1 MSAKSMTNISLRIEQ
16 ETKDAVVRIAK
27 DHDSNMSYIVG
38 SLIKLLVSCY
48 DNPVLCKKSGG
59 VTSVDLPVR
68 FVNPNAFDYSDQDR
82 SQIRVRE

>member
-1 MSAKSMTNISLRIEQ
+1 MSARPMTNISLRIEQ

-27 DHDSNMSYIVG
+27 DHDSNMSYVVG

-48 DNPVLCKKSGG
+48 DNPDLCTKSGG
-59 VTSVDLPVR
+59 ITRVDLPVR

-82 SQIRVRE
+82 SLIRGRE

>member
-1 MSAKSMTNISLRIEQ
+1 MAGKSMTNLNLRIEQ

-48 DNPVLCKKSGG
+48 DNPDLCKKSEG

-68 FVNPNAFDYSDQDR
+68 FVNPNAFDYYD
-82 SQIRVRE
+82 